1 MKKLLILFLLLS
13 ACNTIK
19 EENKTSLK
27 KLFFPDNLTLDEFKI
42 KLEEYANNAP
52 YPNIE
57 N

>member
-27 KLFFPDNLTLDEFKI
+27 KFFFPDNLTLDEFKI

>member
-13 ACNTIK
+13 AWNTIK

>member
-19 EENKTSLK
+19 EENKTSFK

>member
-27 KLFFPDNLTLDEFKI
+27 KLFFPYNLTLDEFKI

>member
-19 EENKTSLK
+19 DENKASLK
-27 KLFFPDNLTLDEFKI
+27 KLVFPDDLTLDEFKI